1 MKKMKKIF
9 ALLIAMVMVL
19 GMSTSVFAA
28 SITLNSTQEDDGTN
42 TTEYTYYQVMK
53 ADLSGLTASDYNSP

>member
-28 SITLNSTQEDDGTN
+28 GTN
-42 TTEYTYYQVMK
+42 EITVTGTIKDETYKLYKMF
-53 ADLSGLTASDYNSP
+53 DLVVDDQDNPTAFK

>member
-1 MKKMKKIF
+1 MKKMKRIF

-28 SITLNSTQEDDGTN
+28 GEGTITIKAPEITLPLSTTPGPSSLRRGSEHPH
-42 TTEYTYYQVMK
+42 
-53 ADLSGLTASDYNSP
+53 S